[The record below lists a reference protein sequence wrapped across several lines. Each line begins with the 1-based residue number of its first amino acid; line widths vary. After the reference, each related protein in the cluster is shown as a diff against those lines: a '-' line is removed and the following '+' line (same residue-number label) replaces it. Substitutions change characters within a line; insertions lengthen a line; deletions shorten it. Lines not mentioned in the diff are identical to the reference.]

1 MKVLIARTGGQRT
14 CGPCAGHPDPYA
26 CPRCGGASSP
36 ITGDLC
42 DRCAV
47 NHHLNTLLHDLP
59 PDPATQLAPLRAAF
73 MAAERPRTVLTWLRT
88 SASARLLH
96 ETAACGR
103 LFTHADLDTVA
114 GSGRGAAQS
123 TDYLR
128 GLLVAFGVL
137 PPRDEHLAA
146 IERHLAR
153 TLGRHP
159 KYAMLLGPY
168 VRWSVM
174 TRARRRAARS
184 ASTRGRARWSYTRIN
199 TAVALLE
206 HLASLDL
213 TLSEATQ
220 LEVDRWLAAGPSTRY
235 EVRDFLVWT
244 ARRGHSGDL
253 LVPHRGKAEPE
264 GMDEDI
270 HWDLLQQCLH
280 DEDLPL
286 DVRAAGSLLLLFG
299 QHLTHIIALT
309 PGHLGVQDGHQ
320 TIRLDSTPIR
330 LPQPLATLLTRLV
343 EQQPRQGW
351 SGNTPVTWLF
361 PGSRPGTH
369 RSASSL
375 ARVLTRHGIPIRS
388 SRATALIQ
396 LAEELPPAVLAPLLG
411 LHVITA
417 LQWRRRAATDWTTY
431 LQARQQAIGRHH
443 QNKN

>member
-280 DEDLPL
+280 DEDLPK
-286 DVRAAGSLLLLFG
+286 DVREAVSLILLIG
-299 QHLTHIIALT
+299 QQISRFIALN
-309 PGHLGVQDGHQ
+309 PGNLG
-320 TIRLDSTPIR
+320 
-330 LPQPLATLLTRLV
+330 
-343 EQQPRQGW
+343 
-351 SGNTPVTWLF
+351 
-361 PGSRPGTH
+361 
-369 RSASSL
+369 
-375 ARVLTRHGIPIRS
+375 
-388 SRATALIQ
+388 
-396 LAEELPPAVLAPLLG
+396 
-411 LHVITA
+411 
-417 LQWRRRAATDWTTY
+417 
-431 LQARQQAIGRHH
+431 
-443 QNKN
+443 

>member
-1 MKVLIARTGGQRT
+1 M
-14 CGPCAGHPDPYA
+14 
-26 CPRCGGASSP
+26 ASSP

-47 NHHLNTLLHDLP
+47 DHHLDTLVHDLP
-59 PDPATQLAPLRAAF
+59 PDPAAQLAPLRAAF
-73 MAAERPRTVLTWLRT
+73 MAAEHPRTVLTWLRT

-96 ETAACGR
+96 ESAACGR
-103 LFTHADLDTVA
+103 LLTHADLDTVA

-128 GLLVAFGVL
+128 DLLVAFGVL

-153 TLGRHP
+153 TLIRHP
-159 KYAMLLGPY
+159 KYAVLLGPY
-168 VRWSVM
+168 VRWSVLP
-174 TRARRRAARS
+174 RARRRAARS
-184 ASTRGRARWSYTRIN
+184 ASTRGRARWAYTRVN

-244 ARRGHSGDL
+244 ARRGHSDNL
-253 LVPHRGKAEPE
+253 LVPHRSKAEPE
-264 GMDEDI
+264 GVDEDT

-299 QHLTHIIALT
+299 QHLTHIVALT
-309 PGHLGVQDGHQ
+309 PGHLGVQDGH
-320 TIRLDSTPIR
+320 
-330 LPQPLATLLTRLV
+330 
-343 EQQPRQGW
+343 
-351 SGNTPVTWLF
+351 SGA
-361 PGSRPGTH
+361 GG
-369 RSASSL
+369 
-375 ARVLTRHGIPIRS
+375 
-388 SRATALIQ
+388 Q
-396 LAEELPPAVLAPLLG
+396 PPASRLREGVTNVRPS
-411 LHVITA
+411 
-417 LQWRRRAATDWTTY
+417 Y
-431 LQARQQAIGRHH
+431 
-443 QNKN
+443 N